1 MPLYAPVAAER
12 RLALA
17 YDDDGDG
24 LTDVFDFVPVG
35 PGSFSLGP
43 FEVTLARTAHPVEC
57 YAIRLTAGGRSLV
70 YTGDTGPCERVV
82 ELARGADVLL
92 AEAAHP
98 PGQDLPAG
106 PAPHRPGGRRAR
118 RGGRGGPAAA
128 HPHPVVGGRDR
139 AAVRRQRGLLRDR
152 ARPPGALRLYE
163 MLRDG
168 EPWPGREPE
177 EERDGVRLTSLD
189 QPLGDGLDVT
199 KGDLVDY
206 LDAVADRL
214 VPLLAG
220 RPLSVK
226 RVRPGQAPFMQRNV
240 SKGAPDWVRTVPVW
254 SEGSHR
260 EIAQVL
266 CDDRR
271 TLLWLA
277 NQRAVE
283 FHVPFFRVGD
293 AEPTGLVLDLDP
305 PEGADFATV
314 VRAARLVQQALED
327 SGLTGA
333 VKTSGSK
340 GVHVVVPVR
349 GAPFEDVAAATRALA
364 ARTERL
370 DPELATTAY
379 IKEDRHGRVFVDSTR
394 SGQSTIVAAYSPR
407 IRPGLPGV
415 RPGRLGRAGRRAARR
430 TSR

>member
-1 MPLYAPVAAER
+1 MA
-12 RLALA
+12 
-17 YDDDGDG
+17 
-24 LTDVFDFVPVG
+24 
-35 PGSFSLGP
+35 
-43 FEVTLARTAHPVEC
+43 
-57 YAIRLTAGGRSLV
+57 
-70 YTGDTGPCERVV
+70 
-82 ELARGADVLL
+82 
-92 AEAAHP
+92 
-98 PGQDLPAG
+98 
-106 PAPHRPGGRRAR
+106 
-118 RGGRGGPAAA
+118 
-128 HPHPVVGGRDR
+128 
-139 AAVRRQRGLLRDR
+139 
-152 ARPPGALRLYE
+152 
-163 MLRDG
+163 
-168 EPWPGREPE
+168 E

-189 QPLGDGLDVT
+189 APLGDDLGVT
-199 KGDLVDY
+199 KGELVDY
-206 LDAVADRL
+206 LDAVSDRL

-305 PEGADFATV
+305 PEGADFPVV
-314 VRAARLVQQALED
+314 VRAARLVRQALED
-327 SGLTGA
+327 AGLSGA

-349 GAPFEDVAAATRALA
+349 GVRPEDAAAATRALA
-364 ARTERL
+364 ARAAAL
-370 DPELATTAY
+370 DPDLATTAY
-379 IKEDRHGRVFVDSTR
+379 IREDRHGRVFLDSTR
-394 SGQSTIVAAYSPR
+394 SGSSTIVAAYSPR
-407 IRPGLPGV
+407 IRPGLPVSAPVAWEDLPSV
-415 RPGRLGRAGRRAARR
+415 RPGDVTVRTAPERLGDGDPWTALLPDPQELPADLVAEGHTIPVARVQAMHEGRRRARARR
-430 TSR
+430 AEAGD